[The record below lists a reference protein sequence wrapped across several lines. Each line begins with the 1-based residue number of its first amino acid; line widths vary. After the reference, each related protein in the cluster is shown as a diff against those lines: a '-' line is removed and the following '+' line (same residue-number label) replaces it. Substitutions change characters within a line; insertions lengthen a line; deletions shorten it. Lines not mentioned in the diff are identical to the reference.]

1 MSEVES
7 FSVRVGGAITGEQLS
22 TLLRLAEW
30 ENAEYVTEE
39 TSLEDLDREISLIVY
54 TTPLEIRPTV
64 ESFLITNNLQFDL
77 DCHSSDNYNG
87 TTSMYRPA
95 TEDRNEIYV
104 SFVTD
109 IDSEIVIRKSDLVD
123 IIARAMATE
132 SPVEN
137 WDSLLHELDVA
148 IGANIPELELP
159 YISSGI
165 LQVI

>member
-7 FSVRVGGAITGEQLS
+7 FSVRVGGSITGEQLS
-22 TLLRLAEW
+22 TLLRITVW
-30 ENAEYVTEE
+30 DDAEYITEE
-39 TSLEDLDREISLIVY
+39 VPLEDLDREISLIVY
-54 TTPLEIRPTV
+54 GTSLQARITLGD
-64 ESFLITNNLQFDL
+64 FLISNSLQFDL
-77 DCHSSDNYNG
+77 DCHASDDYNG

-132 SPVEN
+132 NPIEN

-148 IGANIPELELP
+148 MGANIPELDLP

-165 LQVI
+165 VQVI